1 MRSRPVISAGQ
12 ANYGKRLGPLMEGD
26 VPAKRTSTLVALV
39 LKESMTAIVI
49 REVGVKKKLRIESVV
64 VVEEKRARC
73 W

>member
-1 MRSRPVISAGQ
+1 M
-12 ANYGKRLGPLMEGD
+12 
-26 VPAKRTSTLVALV
+26 PAKRTSTLVALV